1 MGKIADADQIFREV
15 FDEGLKKAK
24 DSEANPREAWLSLMQ
39 AGGALQ
45 KGNNLTEDVIRNR
58 QKLLNEY
65 RGNTKNEL
73 VERGLDQ
80 VNKNLEGRLVRLK
93 PKN

>member
-1 MGKIADADQIFREV
+1 M
-15 FDEGLKKAK
+15 FDEGLRKAK
-24 DSEANPREAWLSLMQ
+24 DSETNPREAWLSLIQ

-45 KGNNLTEDVIRNR
+45 KGDNLTENVIRNR

-80 VNKNLEGRLVRLK
+80 VNKNLEGRMERLK